1 MRLRPLRPA
10 WVISSPEFYFSSPKN
25 MAHQPFSGPIPDDR
39 LYCPRYDMWIQ
50 EGANGEILI
59 GATSFGV
66 FLAGEII
73 AFTSK
78 PKGAEVD
85 IGRGMG
91 TVECRKTVLAVHAPV
106 SFVLL
111 EGNDEAE
118 ERPKLVNLEPY
129 GKGWMARARPTCWDE
144 EKLTLVDAATY
155 RQQILKIEPEAT
167 FG

>member
-1 MRLRPLRPA
+1 
-10 WVISSPEFYFSSPKN
+10 
-25 MAHQPFSGPIPDDR
+25 MAHTPFSGTIPNDR
-39 LYCPRYDMWIQ
+39 LYCPRYDMWVQ
-50 EGANGEILI
+50 ETADGEVLI
-59 GATSFGV
+59 GATSFGI

-78 PKGAEVD
+78 PKGAAVE

-111 EGNDEAE
+111 EGNEEAE
-118 ERPKLVNLEPY
+118 ERPKLVNIEPY
-129 GKGWMARARPTCWDE
+129 GKGWMARARPTRWAE
-144 EKLTLVDAATY
+144 EMLTLVDAAVY
-155 RQQILKIEPEAT
+155 RQHILKIEPEAS